1 MSVITLSIILLYILL
16 FTLIIYFYIYKPK
29 EPEPV
34 WVYCIMITGKDRSR
48 ICFAKKSVENF
59 LSQDYKYKKLVII
72 NHSQLPVL
80 NESSSNTLYEFH
92 VPRSGNT
99 LGDLRNIA
107 LQLVPINAIW
117 TLWDD
122 DDYRSTKYLSFLY
135 NNLISSKSDVVLFTR
150 RYECNYNTKFVWEM
164 EIPSGFVIVFAKQDL
179 RVKYLQKDSMEDV
192 QLIDDFRKLGKKI
205 NVITNDPSIYI
216 RLVHNNNTSLYVD
229 KYKTKLIDTQ
239 KNIKYHE
246 KHVDDSTR
254 NEILKLIDMTF
265 FSEGTCDFGKLVPQE
280 ADR

>member
-1 MSVITLSIILLYILL
+1 MLAIVLIILICILMICVL
-16 FTLIIYFYIYKPK
+16 MKSK

-48 ICFAKKSVENF
+48 ICFAKKSVNNF
-59 LSQDYKYKKLVII
+59 LNQDYKYKKLVII
-72 NHSQLPVL
+72 NHSQLPVTHDP
-80 NESSSNTLYEFH
+80 SSNNVFEFH
-92 VPRSGNT
+92 VPREGNT

-107 LQLVPINAIW
+107 LQLVPIDAIW

-122 DDYRSTKYLSFLY
+122 DDYRSPNYLSFLY
-135 NNLISSKSDVVLFTR
+135 QNMVSSRSDVVLFTR

-192 QLIDDFRKLGKKI
+192 KLIDDFKKLGKKI

-216 RLVHNNNTSLYVD
+216 RLVHTNNTSLYVNKHKTEVIQNND
-229 KYKTKLIDTQ
+229 NDTYLEKY
-239 KNIKYHE
+239 
-246 KHVDDSTR
+246 VDDRTR
-254 NEILKLIDMTF
+254 YEVLKLIDMTF
-265 FSEGTCDFGKLVPQE
+265 FNEDTCDFGKSLPLE
-280 ADR
+280 ADH